1 MVWRETINHLDNCYF
16 KFVDVPGFNK
26 KTKQHLQ
33 YDIPS
38 ARQPVAL
45 SEEIHAPLTTELP
58 EIEVEALSSSASEG
72 EDDET
77 DLFEPSGADCDK
89 LSLFSQSELN
99 DLIGD
104 LYLPKQSA

>member
-1 MVWRETINHLDNCYF
+1 MKKVDLANF
-16 KFVDVPGFNK
+16 KVPFGDQDRNW
-26 KTKQHLQ
+26 
-33 YDIPS
+33 S

-89 LSLFSQSELN
+89 LSLFSQSEL
-99 DLIGD
+99 I
-104 LYLPKQSA
+104 